1 MSSSSGARR
10 SGTKPGSGYVPD
22 RGDVVWLDF
31 DPRAGHE
38 QGGHRPAV
46 VLSHKDYN
54 ATLGL
59 MLACPMTRQGK
70 GYPFEVACEVG
81 GSRSFVLC
89 DQVKSVD
96 WRARGARF
104 ERALPAREFDEVMA
118 RVASVLGLELGAEP

>member
-1 MSSSSGARR
+1 MSLSSGGRR
-10 SGTKPGSGYVPD
+10 SATRPGSGYVPA

-46 VLSHKDYN
+46 VLSRKEYN

-59 MLACPMTRQGK
+59 MLACPVTRQGK
-70 GYPFEVACEVG
+70 GYPFEVACELG
-81 GSRSFVLC
+81 GSRSYVLC

-104 ERALPAREFDEVMA
+104 ERAMPAREFDEVMA
-118 RVASVLGLELGAEP
+118 RVASVLGLELGEEP